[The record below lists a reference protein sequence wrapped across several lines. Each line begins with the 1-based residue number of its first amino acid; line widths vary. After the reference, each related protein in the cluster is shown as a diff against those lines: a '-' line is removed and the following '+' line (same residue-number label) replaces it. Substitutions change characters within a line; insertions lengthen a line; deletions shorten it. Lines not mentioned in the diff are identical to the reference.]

1 MKHMTYKSFAIS
13 LLAIILAACGE
24 DRTGEYMEMTQE
36 NQWIYSKM
44 KEVYLWGDGIK
55 QPEHSQFFNTT
66 SKFFTSLLNSND
78 KVSYFTDTVK
88 SGSYGISCTLMRD
101 PIAEQ
106 PSKVYAL
113 TLFVEP
119 GSPAETAGVKRGT
132 WISAIDG
139 KPLSISSDNI
149 LQSGGAVTLTTEK
162 IRYDEER
169 QRYRWFP
176 SDTLTMNA
184 ATEVTNCSIC
194 LDSIY
199 NIRNR
204 KVGYIL
210 CNNFNGPDFIDRSEN
225 ILSRFS
231 TEEITDLILD
241 FRYNT
246 GGSIDNAAILAGALV
261 PSELHG
267 TTFAIL
273 RKNNTEETVYEYMSG
288 ETNLGDKKLYIIT
301 GNNTSSVAE
310 LFISSIDKSR
320 NMYEV
325 FTIGEQTKGDNIIVK
340 SIQSPYGFTINP
352 ATAFIYTSA
361 GTPLPGEGLKA
372 DYALN
377 ELEQIEHIYPLG
389 SEQEYMLYSTLY
401 LIATGTLPQ

>member
-1 MKHMTYKSFAIS
+1 MKYRSLAIS
-13 LLAIILAACGE
+13 LIAIILTACGE

-36 NQWIYSKM
+36 NQWTYSKM
-44 KEVYLWGDGIK
+44 KEIYLWGDGIK
-55 QPEHSQFFNTT
+55 QPEHSQFFSTT

-78 KVSYFTDTVK
+78 NVSYFTDTIK
-88 SGSYGISCTLMRD
+88 NESYGISCTLMRD
-101 PIAEQ
+101 PVAEQ

-119 GSPAETAGVKRGT
+119 GSPAEAAGVKRGT

-139 KPLSISSDNI
+139 KTLSISNNI

-162 IRYDEER
+162 IGYDEEAL
-169 QRYRWFP
+169 RYRWLP
-176 SDTLTMNA
+176 SDTITMNA
-184 ATEVTNCSIC
+184 ATEIADCSIC

-199 NIRNR
+199 SIRDR
-204 KVGYIL
+204 KAGYIL
-210 CNNFNGPDFIDRSEN
+210 CNNFDGSDFIDKAEN

-231 TEEITDLILD
+231 TKEITDLILD

-261 PSELHG
+261 PTELQG
-267 TTFAIL
+267 TTFATL
-273 RKNNTEETVYEYMSG
+273 RKNDEAEDTIYNYISG
-288 ETNLGDKKLYIIT
+288 NTNLCDKRLYIIT
-301 GNNTSSVAE
+301 GNSTSGVAE
-310 LFISSIDKSR
+310 LFTSSIDKSR

-361 GTPLPGEGLKA
+361 GTLLPGEGLKA
-372 DYALN
+372 DYTLN

-389 SEQEYMLYSTLY
+389 SEQEYILYNTLY
-401 LIATGTLPQ
+401 LIATGTLPPQ